1 METPSTTS
9 LDALMTARGLKNR
22 ELATLIGSTET
33 GVSKWRRGLKPG
45 KRYREKII
53 AAMELTEAAVGALG
67 WKEEARV

>member
-1 METPSTTS
+1 MDSYPTTS

-22 ELATLIGSTET
+22 ELATVIGSTET

-45 KRYREKII
+45 KRYREKIV
-53 AAMELTEAAVGALG
+53 AAMDLTEAEVGALG